1 MDLDG
6 ILAIGG
12 KPGLY
17 KMVAQSRTGLIVESL
32 TDNKRFPVSQTGNVS
47 ALKDI
52 AIYTYGEE
60 VPLPEVYGKVAEKEN
75 GGKTVNPKEI
85 SAKEMEAYM
94 EELLPDY
101 DRERVYTSDLKKLF
115 NWYNLLHEAGLI
127 TLGEETEVADK
138 EDTAESAEAIASEKE
153 EKVTAPKKDTEAK
166 AYEKK

>member
-17 KMVAQSRTGLIVESL
+17 KMIAQSRTGLIVESL
-32 TDNKRFPVSQTGNVS
+32 TENKRFPVSQTGNVS

-60 VPLPEVYGKVAEKEN
+60 VPLPQVYGKVAEKEK
-75 GGKTVNPKEI
+75 GGKTVNPKEV

-94 EELLPDY
+94 EEVLPDY

-115 NWYNLLHEAGLI
+115 NWYNLLHDAGLV
-127 TLGEETEVADK
+127 TLAEQKEVKDGGET
-138 EDTAESAEAIASEKE
+138 TASA
-153 EKVTAPKKDTEAK
+153 KVEQAATPNKDTEAK
-166 AYEKK
+166 ADEEK